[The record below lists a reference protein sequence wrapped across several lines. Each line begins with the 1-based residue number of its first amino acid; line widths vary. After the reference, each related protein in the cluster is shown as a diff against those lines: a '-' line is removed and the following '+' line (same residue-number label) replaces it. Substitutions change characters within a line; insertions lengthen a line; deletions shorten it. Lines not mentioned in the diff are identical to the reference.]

1 MLLIVY
7 FFLLLL
13 LPLVGSLLFIV
24 NFLSF
29 SLDYLFILFIYLFLS
44 FLIFSKRFKLIYAID
59 YTLPTAYMLSLVRW
73 LSHQH
78 HFDKKL
84 IASTHMSFVTLFQF
98 FFFFSN
104 LIGFIITSTSF
115 WLKKNLS
122 HQPTFP
128 LLLYIEFMVTKM
140 FVTKVFNIICNY

>member
-1 MLLIVY
+1 MFTRNNLSLKIYCENVERHSISVVAMNFVASTYYSDIFKGGLLVLLLIVY
-7 FFLLLL
+7 FLLLLLLLLL

-98 FFFFSN
+98 FFF
-104 LIGFIITSTSF
+104 LVI
-115 WLKKNLS
+115 
-122 HQPTFP
+122 
-128 LLLYIEFMVTKM
+128 
-140 FVTKVFNIICNY
+140 